1 LKPGGDRFVYGATRV
16 VASVYDNSGFAIH
29 TAKFEESFK
38 LNRTILFRISAV
50 IALALAP
57 LAAAGQVNPEAAP
70 SSEQAAS
77 PYKYEAYVGAA
88 YSRLRQ
94 VPVSYSGLLG
104 GKVSLARDGG
114 KYFQLIGSVDYY
126 KLGTGHANLSTP
138 GDPSMYTVMLGPG
151 VHANL
156 YGNLS
161 GVIFAELGAEHTGG
175 ESMSPNISFAGGFG
189 GGLTYS
195 LLPNWAVQLT
205 GDRVGASFPLPDNN
219 TSGQAG
225 STHRA
230 WNARGTIGVVYRF

>member
-1 LKPGGDRFVYGATRV
+1 MV
-16 VASVYDNSGFAIH
+16 
-29 TAKFEESFK
+29 
-38 LNRTILFRISAV
+38 
-50 IALALAP
+50 ALALAP

-70 SSEQAAS
+70 GPGQAA
-77 PYKYEAYVGAA
+77 PYKYEAYLGAA

-104 GKVSLARDGG
+104 GKASLARDWG

-126 KLGTGHANLSTP
+126 KVGTGHANLATP
-138 GDPSMYTVMLGPG
+138 GDPSMYSALVGPG

-161 GVIFAELGAEHTGG
+161 GVVFAELGAEHTGG
-175 ESMSPNISFAGGFG
+175 EKMSPNISFAGGFG
-189 GGLTYS
+189 GGLTYY
-195 LLPNWAVQLT
+195 LGPRFGVQLT

-230 WNARGTIGVVYRF
+230 WNARATIGVVYRF